1 MRTRGHLAI
10 ALDLLLPAHIASL
23 PHKKCVSSVFF
34 FFLTSRCWNLEE
46 RGQKYHT
53 LAILRLFASL
63 LSSMSMPS
71 VNIGPV
77 MSGKFAGMGCPSGPY
92 APKI

>member
-23 PHKKCVSSVFF
+23 PHKKECQFR
-34 FFLTSRCWNLEE
+34 FLLLLDFALLEPG
-46 RGQKYHT
+46 RKGPKYHT